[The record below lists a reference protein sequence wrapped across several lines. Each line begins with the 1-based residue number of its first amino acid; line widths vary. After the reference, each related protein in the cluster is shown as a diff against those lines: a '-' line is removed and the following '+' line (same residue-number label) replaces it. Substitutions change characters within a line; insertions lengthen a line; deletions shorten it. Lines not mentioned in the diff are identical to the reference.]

1 MKANGIELDKVQVII
16 PAYNEKTTI
25 GKVIERLQA
34 LGLQN
39 IRIVNNASDDNTA
52 AVAEKAGA
60 EVMCEPVKGYGQACW
75 TGYQTLSPDCEWVLF
90 CDADGSDDLESLSD
104 FFAVTDRFDFILAN
118 RRVSKSGRRAMTL
131 IQNFGNA
138 FAAALIHLGWGFR
151 YHDHGP
157 LRLIRRQ
164 SLESINMRDRNF
176 GWTVEMQ
183 IRAIEYRLRVV
194 EIPMSYLPRQG
205 GQSKISGTVS
215 GTIKAG
221 SKILWTVFYY
231 YLSSFFSKDH
241 NLPSK

>member
-16 PAYNEKTTI
+16 PAYNEETTI
-25 GKVIERLQA
+25 GKVIERLQV
-34 LGLQN
+34 LDLRN
-39 IRIVNNASDDNTA
+39 IRVVNNASDDNTA
-52 AVAEKAGA
+52 AVAKEAGA
-60 EVMCEPVKGYGQACW
+60 EVIYEPVKGYGKACW

-90 CDADGSDDLESLSD
+90 CDADGSDDLESLPD
-104 FFAVTDRFDFILAN
+104 FFAVVDRFDFILAN
-118 RRVSKSGRRAMTL
+118 RRVSKSGRGAMTPV
-131 IQNFGNA
+131 QNFGNA
-138 FAAALIHLGWGFR
+138 LAAYLIQLGWGFR
-151 YHDHGP
+151 YHDLGP

-183 IRAIEYRLRVV
+183 IRAIEYKLRIK

-205 GQSKISGTVS
+205 GHSKISGTVS